1 MAVTEVVRDLTNLF
15 NYSTD
20 ENPTSQQDYQEAVKN
35 WVNTIINLVDC
46 TMWQPNTEYEVG
58 NVLRTP
64 SLPLQLQLT
73 CTTAGTTGSAE
84 PDYSEVEAGD
94 TVTDGTAVF
103 LVDTVVSDG
112 TMVAEAIKAL
122 ASANDVPSGVT
133 FGSTTLLSKMIAN
146 MNTQDG
152 VQYNLSNANS
162 WYICLGAKYG
172 GLIIQG
178 GVSPDIQNAS
188 TAERV
193 ITFPVSFSSGSSY
206 RIALGRRWITNA
218 NEDYY
223 FNSNRTGAHVG
234 LIPCGTI
241 GTAAH
246 GYDYIAIGC

>member
-178 GVSPDIQNAS
+178 GIAFANASGETVTFPVAFTSMVNIMTSAGGHTIGTGQSSITLTTFKISSSAS
-188 TAERV
+188 TAEATVYWR
-193 ITFPVSFSSGSSY
+193 
-206 RIALGRRWITNA
+206 A
-218 NEDYY
+218 
-223 FNSNRTGAHVG
+223 VG
-234 LIPCGTI
+234 C
-241 GTAAH
+241 
-246 GYDYIAIGC
+246 

>member
-122 ASANDVPSGVT
+122 ASTNDVPSGIT
-133 FGSTTLLSKMIAN
+133 FPSTSLLSKMISN

-178 GVSPDIQNAS
+178 GGIATSA
-188 TAERV
+188 
-193 ITFPVSFSSGSSY
+193 SSGEITYPISFARFSVSVASGNDNSRVVAVSSHTITKFNY
-206 RIALGRRWITNA
+206 SVLSGNPPVLRWI
-218 NEDYY
+218 
-223 FNSNRTGAHVG
+223 
-234 LIPCGTI
+234 
-241 GTAAH
+241 AA
-246 GYDYIAIGC
+246 GV